1 MVSRTSGPRPASSWA
16 AVLATAA
23 LIVFSGLPLRAD
35 VDVYVLFSAKTTT
48 GTSTVYS
55 WTGVSGCDRLWVQAS
70 GTFTAATTLRIRTS
84 MDGVVWSDAVPSLAS
99 GEKFSGP
106 IECGSCLIEA
116 DIPVHEGG
124 GATVTLKLG
133 LSGNGKLSAQ

>member
-1 MVSRTSGPRPASSWA
+1 MGSRNSLRRISRA
-16 AVLATAA
+16 AVLLLPAA
-23 LIVFSGLPLRAD
+23 LLVFSALPLRAD
-35 VDVYVLFSAKTTT
+35 TTVYTLFDAKATT